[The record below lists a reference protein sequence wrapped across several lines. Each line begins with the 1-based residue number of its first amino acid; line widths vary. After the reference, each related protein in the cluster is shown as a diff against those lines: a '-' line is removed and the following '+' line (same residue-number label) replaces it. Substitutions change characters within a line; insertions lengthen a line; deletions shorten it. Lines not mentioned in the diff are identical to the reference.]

1 MDWSD
6 CECVQVNLIGGDDL
20 TLVPLFLFELLVKTD
35 FHEPILQILV
45 LAGVL
50 KVSFKVF
57 PLNECFN

>member
-1 MDWSD
+1 MDWPD
-6 CECVQVNLIGGDDL
+6 CESVQVNLIGRDDL

-35 FHEPILQILV
+35 FHEPFLQILV